1 MTTSQSTSTRGEGGR
16 RDVGPVLGAAEIIVG
31 VAHDAPIT
39 RRQVLH
45 LLLLLLQARVAAAIV
60 ATPMALAHAGVI
72 DVLGVAGVLKVATGA
87 A

>member
-1 MTTSQSTSTRGEGGR
+1 VTTSQSTSTGGEGGR

-31 VAHDAPIT
+31 VADDAPIT

-45 LLLLLLQARVAAAIV
+45 LLLLLLRERVV
-60 ATPMALAHAGVI
+60 ASAETLVVLAHAGVT
-72 DVLGVAGVLKVATGA
+72 DVLEVAGDFKVATGA